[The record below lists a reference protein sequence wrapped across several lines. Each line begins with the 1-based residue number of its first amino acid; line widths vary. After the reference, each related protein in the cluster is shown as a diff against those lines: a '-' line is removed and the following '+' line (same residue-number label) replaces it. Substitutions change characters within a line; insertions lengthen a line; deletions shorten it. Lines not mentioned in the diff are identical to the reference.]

1 MKQSEVK
8 IGSVYQV
15 KVSGVLKAVRV
26 EGQDTSLALAKRR
39 TRYYGTVLSS
49 GRKIRLTAARMRKE
63 LITMKNALDPDYAEK
78 VMKEI

>member
-26 EGQDTSLALAKRR
+26 DE
-39 TRYYGTVLSS
+39 
-49 GRKIRLTAARMRKE
+49 KE
-63 LITMKNALDPDYAEK
+63 LVYTVSVLHMPELDILVRFSPVAERS
-78 VMKEI
+78 V